1 MNIPAGDD
9 PGFKWFVGTKLVGSS
24 TTNKIVNG
32 GRYIVTQIV
41 DRLYMKDEMTQDEFE
56 VNPDIISKHCL
67 LAWAMVYPKVQG
79 STESGSILL
88 HNTTSPYF
96 KRCHL
101 YVGLSRTTDGSNV
114 FIARD

>member
-1 MNIPAGDD
+1 M
-9 PGFKWFVGTKLVGSS
+9 
-24 TTNKIVNG
+24 
-32 GRYIVTQIV
+32 
-41 DRLYMKDEMTQDEFE
+41 YMKDEMTQDEFE
-56 VNPDIISKHCL
+56 VNPESISKHCL